1 MSNQTK
7 IAIIQLTRIGDLIQT
22 TQAARQLKAENSD
35 AHLTLIA
42 RRKFAGGI
50 TFLLETVFD
59 EIILFDTNDFFQ
71 VKEFKGAKNE
81 VTSFINI
88 LNSKKF
94 SFSINLSFSKSSSYL
109 SSVIDAE
116 YKMGISRNDKSEIT
130 ISDKWSQY
138 IYSNVMNGSNVPFSL
153 VDIYRYI
160 MGVEETLVLDPD
172 ADFKQRGNNIVI
184 HPFASQR
191 KKKWGIS
198 RWAELIYRM
207 SKEQPESHFH
217 IVGGKEDESEATRLL
232 HTPSLQN
239 LNDRIHIH
247 ASKSSIKETYK
258 LLMDA
263 RLFIGHDSMVSHLA
277 SETLTPSIIV
287 SLGTVR
293 PFETSPYNNQAINIA
308 PKNKCYPCNIS
319 EKCDLL
325 PCHNSINHQVV
336 SVIAN
341 GMLKGETINKNYLS
355 ANLTPLHLDPIR
367 VYSSSYDHNGLV
379 LDEVSNNYSSV
390 NDVFK
395 AYYKII
401 WLYYLRGVETNSRL
415 PDISKST
422 AQALQQYT
430 AGVNYL
436 FELYNFGVKYSNKII
451 EGAQAKETNFADI
464 QSDINKMAEIDNLCN
479 ITKRNY
485 PLLQGLVDYFYVNK
499 ANALGDNLLEI
510 SQHNLLNYYD
520 ASNLIAV
527 INDFIEKSVSPHITP
542 AEVNSEV

>member
-7 IAIIQLTRIGDLIQT
+7 IAIIQMTRIGDLIQT
-22 TQAARQLKAENSD
+22 TQAARQMKAENSD

-42 RRKFAGGI
+42 RKKFAKGI
-50 TFLLETVFD
+50 NFLLETVFD
-59 EIILFDTNDFFQ
+59 EIILFDTIDFLQ
-71 VKEFKGAKNE
+71 SKNLKESKKE
-81 VTSFINI
+81 VSNFVSE

-94 SFSINLSFSKSSSYL
+94 DFSINLSFSKSSSYL
-109 SSVIDAE
+109 SSIINAE
-116 YKMGISRNDKSEIT
+116 YKMGISRNNKSEIT

-160 MGVEETLVLDPD
+160 IGVEETLVLDPD
-172 ADFKQRGNNIVI
+172 PDFSKRENNIVI

-198 RWAELIYRM
+198 RWTELIYKM
-207 SKEQPESHFH
+207 AKEHPESTFH
-217 IVGGKEDESEATRLL
+217 IVGGKEDQTDATRLIN
-232 HTPSLQN
+232 TPSLHN
-239 LNDRIHIH
+239 LRDRVKVHVEG
-247 ASKSSIKETYK
+247 SSIKDTYK
-258 LLMDA
+258 LLMNA

-277 SETLTPSIIV
+277 SETLTPSLIV

-319 EKCDLL
+319 EKCELL

-336 SVIAN
+336 SVVASALLN
-341 GMLKGETINKNYLS
+341 NEKVTNEYLL

-367 VYSSSYDHNGLV
+367 IYGSSYDSNGLV
-379 LDEVSNNYSSV
+379 LKEISNNYSSI

-401 WLYYLRGVETNSRL
+401 WLYYLRGVETNSQL
-415 PDISKST
+415 PDISQST
-422 AQALQQYT
+422 AQQLQQYT
-430 AGVNYL
+430 SGVNYL

-451 EGAQAKETNFADI
+451 EGAQAKETNFNEI
-464 QSDINKMAEIDNLCN
+464 QSDINKMAEIDNLCS

-485 PLLQGLVDYFYVNK
+485 PLLQGIVDYFYVNK

-527 INDFIEKSVSPHITP
+527 INDFIEKSVSPHIAPTNLNT
-542 AEVNSEV
+542 EV

>member
-1 MSNQTK
+1 MSNKTK
-7 IAIIQLTRIGDLIQT
+7 IAVIQLTRIGDLIQT

-35 AHLTLIA
+35 AHVTLIA
-42 RRKFAGGI
+42 RGKFARGI

-71 VKEFKGAKNE
+71 VKEFKGAKKE
-81 VTSFINI
+81 VTSFINS

-94 SFSINLSFSKSSSYL
+94 DFSINLSFSKSSSYL
-109 SSVIDAE
+109 SSVINAE

-138 IYSNVMNGSNVPFSL
+138 IYSNVMNGTNVPFSL

-172 ADFKQRGNNIVI
+172 PDFIKRGNNIVI

-239 LNDRIHIH
+239 LNERIHIH
-247 ASKSSIKETYK
+247 ASKSSIKDTYK

-277 SETLTPSIIV
+277 SETLTPSVII

-293 PFETSPYNNQAINIA
+293 PFETSPYNNLAINIA

-336 SVIAN
+336 SVIAD
-341 GMLKGETINKNYLS
+341 GILKGETINKNYLS

-367 VYSSSYDHNGLV
+367 VYGSSYDHNGLV
-379 LDEVSNNYSSV
+379 LDEVSNNHSSV

-401 WLYYLRGVETNSRL
+401 WLYYLRGVETNSKL

-451 EGAQAKETNFADI
+451 EGAQAKETNFAEI
-464 QSDINKMAEIDNLCN
+464 QSDINKLAEIDNLCN
-479 ITKRNY
+479 ITKRSY

-542 AEVNSEV
+542 TEVSTEV